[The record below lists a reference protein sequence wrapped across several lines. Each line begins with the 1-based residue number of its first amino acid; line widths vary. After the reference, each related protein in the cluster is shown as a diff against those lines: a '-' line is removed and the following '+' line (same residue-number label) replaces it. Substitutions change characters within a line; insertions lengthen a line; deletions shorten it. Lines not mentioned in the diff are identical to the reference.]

1 MARITSNVL
10 KEPIGRHTP
19 VFVHLEECEQ
29 FHEENEPPGILFG
42 PPLSIRAYDAD
53 HQMIYPLTDVG
64 HGNGALDLVERVFAG
79 AKTSYVN
86 IHTAQFGCFLCR
98 AERG

>member
-42 PPLSIRAYDAD
+42 PPLSIRAYDAH

-64 HGNGALDLVERVFAG
+64 DGNGARPPG
-79 AKTSYVN
+79 A
-86 IHTAQFGCFLCR
+86 HFPMPRR
-98 AERG
+98 AT